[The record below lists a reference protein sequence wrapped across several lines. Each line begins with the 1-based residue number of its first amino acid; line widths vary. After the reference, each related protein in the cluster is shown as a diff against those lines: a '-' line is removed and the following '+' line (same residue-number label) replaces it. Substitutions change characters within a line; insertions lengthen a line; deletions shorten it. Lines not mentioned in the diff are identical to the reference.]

1 MPGKRSQL
9 QGFSRISRAVALVVA
24 LASGPALAAA
34 PSFTPV
40 ALQRHDAGTFYVDGA
55 IAGYGELR
63 LLVDTGSSY
72 LVLNEMILAQLKAA
86 GGAHYTRNLE
96 GMMADGSSRVIPLY
110 RIESLRLG
118 ENCWIHGVEAAVIPG
133 AVRPIL
139 GMNIL
144 SRLSP
149 FTFSADPPELGVH
162 QCQMADIAA
171 IETLPVERTDAAQG
185 IAQ

>member
-1 MPGKRSQL
+1 MSATKAMQR
-9 QGFSRISRAVALVVA
+9 GFRHAIGAAALLASASA
-24 LASGPALAAA
+24 LAGGPT
-34 PSFTPV
+34 FTPV
-40 ALQRHDAGTFYVDGA
+40 ALQRHDAGTFYIDGA

-72 LVLNEMILAQLKAA
+72 LVLNEKILAPLKAA

-96 GMMADGSSRVIPLY
+96 GMMADGSSRIIPLY
-110 RIESLRLG
+110 RIDSLRLG
-118 ENCWIHGVEAAVIPG
+118 ENCWVHDVEAAVIPG

-149 FTFSADPPELGVH
+149 FTFSADPPELGVQ
-162 QCQMADIAA
+162 QCQLGNVAMADTMALEAA
-171 IETLPVERTDAAQG
+171 EG

>member
-1 MPGKRSQL
+1 MSATKAL
-9 QGFSRISRAVALVVA
+9 QRGFRHAMRATALLVASTAA
-24 LASGPALAAA
+24 LAGA
-34 PSFTPV
+34 PTFTPV

-72 LVLNEMILAQLKAA
+72 LVLNEVILAPLKAA

-110 RIESLRLG
+110 RIDSLRLG
-118 ENCWIHGVEAAVIPG
+118 ENCWVHDVEAAVIPG

-149 FTFSADPPELGVH
+149 FTFSADPPELGVQ
-162 QCQMADIAA
+162 QCQLGDVTLVDASMAGR
-171 IETLPVERTDAAQG
+171 ERGLAQ
-185 IAQ
+185 